1 MSGFSFNLLKITDP
15 RFRLGKIIFSRNKHE
30 KILDTPNCFVYT
42 IRGSVP
48 HLTPDNLQ
56 TIPADAFGIT
66 LEHFL
71 EVQPPSSTYFMGGIH
86 KFLNLEEYP
95 LFFDVRDSE
104 KLQNI
109 SFGTDKYVPVVTSH
123 GCRKVTLEEY
133 IRYMNIYNPDI
144 FASMTDLITV
154 KNPGLK
160 RVKKSVDRTLNWL
173 DETLEHTKEGIQ
185 VFGVV
190 TGYDKHEE
198 RERSAKE
205 TANRNVAGF
214 VLNGFDLDMTSK
226 ERLDL
231 MKISL
236 KYLPR
241 NKPRGIDI
249 FNTSYPSDMTS
260 LGHALTFLLIED
272 GIQHRREKFINL
284 WDDKYRT
291 DFKPILDEC
300 KCYTCQNHKR
310 AYIHHLLKTHEMLA
324 TVLLMSHNLFHYLQ
338 FFKTIRKSINLNT
351 FTNTAI
357 QFINMYGSDD
367 NDASNT

>member
-15 RFRLGKIIFSRNKHE
+15 RFRLGKMIFSRNKHE
-30 KILDTPNCFVYT
+30 KILDTPNCFVNT

-56 TIPADAFGIT
+56 TIPVDAFGIT

-71 EVQPPSSTYFMGGIH
+71 EAQPPSSTYFMGGIH
-86 KFLNLEEYP
+86 KFLNLEEHL

-109 SFGTDKYVPVVTSH
+109 SFGTDKYVPAVTSH
-123 GCRKVTLEEY
+123 GYRKVTPEEY

-173 DETLEHTKEGIQ
+173 DETLEQTKEGIQ

-236 KYLPR
+236 KHLPR
-241 NKPRGIDI
+241 NKPRVAYSLGAPEYVLLGIFEGIDI

-272 GIQHRREKFINL
+272 GIQNRREKFINL
-284 WDDKYRT
+284 WDDKYQT

-310 AYIHHLLKTHEMLA
+310 AYIHHLLKAHEMLA
-324 TVLLMSHNLFHYLQ
+324 TILLMRFVSSCLILNEFYLQ
-338 FFKTIRKSINLNT
+338 P
-351 FTNTAI
+351 
-357 QFINMYGSDD
+357 
-367 NDASNT
+367 